1 MNTVEEA
8 IQIVDEFVKHLGAF
22 GHIPEPNMVL
32 DCYSRVWSTMYI
44 QSSKNCYGN
53 GNSGP
58 KNEAKDKAKPVTPGP
73 EDDPIVAA
81 LKSMDG
87 WGYPDKIAK
96 ALDIKEEAVMSL
108 VEISMKNGKVYQAK
122 RGYYALADKPKK

>member
-1 MNTVEEA
+1 MSIEEDA
-8 IQIVDEFVKHLGAF
+8 IKVVNEMIKQTGDLG
-22 GHIPEPNMVL
+22 IPTADMAL
-32 DCYSRVWSTMYI
+32 DCYTRVWSTMYI
-44 QSSKNCYGN
+44 QSTKNCYGN

-58 KNEAKDKAKPVTPGP
+58 KNEAKDKAKPATP

-87 WGYPDKIAK
+87 WGYPDKIAQ
-96 ALDIKEEAVMSL
+96 ALQIKEEAVMSL

>member
-1 MNTVEEA
+1 MSIEEDA
-8 IQIVDEFVKHLGAF
+8 IKVVNEMVKQIGDLG
-22 GHIPEPNMVL
+22 IPTPDMVL
-32 DCYSRVWSTMYI
+32 DCYTRVWSTMYI

-53 GNSGP
+53 GNSSP
-58 KNEAKDKAKPVTPGP
+58 KNEAKPVTPGP

-96 ALDIKEEAVMSL
+96 ALNTTESAVVPL
-108 VEISMKNGKVYQAK
+108 IENALANGKIYQAK
-122 RGYYALADKPKK
+122 RGYYSLTDKPKK

>member
-1 MNTVEEA
+1 MSIEEDA
-8 IQIVDEFVKHLGAF
+8 IKVVNEMVKQIGDLG
-22 GHIPEPNMVL
+22 IPTPDMVL
-32 DCYSRVWSTMYI
+32 DCYTRVWSTMYI
-44 QSSKNCYGN
+44 QSSKNGYGN

-58 KNEAKDKAKPVTPGP
+58 KNEAKPVTPGP

-96 ALDIKEEAVMSL
+96 ALNTTESAVVPL
-108 VEISMKNGKVYQAK
+108 IENALANGKVYQAK

>member
-1 MNTVEEA
+1 MSTVDEA
-8 IQIVDEFVKHLGAF
+8 IHVVDEFVKHLGTF
-22 GHIPEPNMVL
+22 GHVPEPDIVL
-32 DCYSRVWSTMYI
+32 DCYTRVWSTMYI
-44 QSSKNCYGN
+44 QSSKNGY

-58 KNEAKDKAKPVTPGP
+58 KVEAKPVTP

-96 ALDIKEEAVMSL
+96 ALNTTESAVVPL
-108 VEISMKNGKVYQAK
+108 IENALANGKIYQAK
-122 RGYYALADKPKK
+122 KGYYSLTEKKTK

>member
-1 MNTVEEA
+1 MSIEEDA
-8 IQIVDEFVKHLGAF
+8 IKVVNEMVKQTGDLG
-22 GHIPEPNMVL
+22 IPTADMVL
-32 DCYSRVWSTMYI
+32 DCYTRVWSTMYI
-44 QSSKNCYGN
+44 HNSKN

-96 ALDIKEEAVMSL
+96 ALNTTESAVVPL
-108 VEISMKNGKVYQAK
+108 IENALANGKVYQAK
-122 RGYYALADKPKK
+122 KGYYALTEKPKK